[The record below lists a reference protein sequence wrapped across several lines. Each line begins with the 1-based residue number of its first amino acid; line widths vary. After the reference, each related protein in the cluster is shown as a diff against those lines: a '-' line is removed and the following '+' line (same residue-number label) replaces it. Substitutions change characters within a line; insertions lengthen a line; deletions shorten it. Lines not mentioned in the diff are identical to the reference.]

1 MSVQEIPAELMFYI
15 SAQQPCSYLPGQQQL
30 NLFADPNT
38 RMDPALYSVLCELGF
53 RRSGEYVYAPR
64 CPSCQACLPVRLPV
78 AEYRPNR
85 SQRRNWR
92 DNADLQVK
100 LVEAQYHEEH
110 FRLYQRYLLS
120 RHQDGSMSQ
129 TDPQQFQRFFTSSW
143 SDTRYLEFRDQD
155 RLLAVS
161 VIDLLRDGLSAV
173 YTFFDPDA
181 QQRGLGVYAV
191 QWMIAETAKRGLDYL
206 YMGYLIHDCDKMAY
220 KAGYRPLQVFRQNGW
235 QWLSPQTHPS
245 VNGFSD

>member
-1 MSVQEIPAELMFYI
+1 MSVQEIPADLMFYI

-120 RHQDGSMSQ
+120 RHPDGSMSE
-129 TDPQQFQRFFTSSW
+129 TDPAQFQRFFGSSW
-143 SDTRYLEFRDQD
+143 SDTRYLEFRQQGQ
-155 RLLAVS
+155 LLAVS
-161 VIDLLRDGLSAV
+161 VVDLLRDGLSAV

-191 QWMIAETAKRGLDYL
+191 QWMIAETARRGLSHLYL
-206 YMGYLIHDCDKMAY
+206 GYLIHDCDKMAY
-220 KAGYRPLQVFRQNGW
+220 KARYRPLEVFRQGSW
-235 QWLSPQTHPS
+235 QELENPSNNSPLNHP
-245 VNGFSD
+245 